1 MAAGDDD
8 AMESEPMIV
17 GAKSEDK
24 LEIER
29 EERERGKAGAGGA
42 GSKMKRVTP
51 AGIVE
56 YIRARSKSRER
67 SKSRDRLK
75 VSVEMLLTFECPPT
89 AATATLRII
98 IV

>member
-1 MAAGDDD
+1 MADD
-8 AMESEPMIV
+8 ADVMESEPMIV

-29 EERERGKAGAGGA
+29 EERSAK
-42 GSKMKRVTP
+42 KKKVTP

-75 VSVEMLLTFECPPT
+75 VGRHRVPSVFRL
-89 AATATLRII
+89 
-98 IV
+98 